1 MARIFDSFYVERPEA
16 EARFEA
22 CYNLDRLLD
31 ERIANLWQFIT
42 ILTVCLFDCYWM
54 AGLAG
59 QGNRDLRLTILGTY
73 SLAQP
78 REI

>member
-1 MARIFDSFYVERPEA
+1 MWDRNVSMARIFDSFYVERPEA

-42 ILTVCLFDCYWM
+42 ILTVCQVASLIAIGWLVWQ
-54 AGLAG
+54 AKG
-59 QGNRDLRLTILGTY
+59 IGT
-73 SLAQP
+73 
-78 REI
+78 